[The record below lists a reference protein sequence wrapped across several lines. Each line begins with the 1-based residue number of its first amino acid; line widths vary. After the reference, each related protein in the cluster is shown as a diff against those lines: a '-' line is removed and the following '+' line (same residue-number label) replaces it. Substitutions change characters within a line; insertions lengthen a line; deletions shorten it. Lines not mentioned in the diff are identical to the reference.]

1 MLIEQEREIERGRGS
16 DGRRVHL
23 IHSSDGLFTTQS
35 AAAANEGRKNN
46 EITAETGWKGQVV
59 ESA

>member
-1 MLIEQEREIERGRGS
+1 MLIEQERKIEKGRGS

-35 AAAANEGRKNN
+35 AANEGRKNN
-46 EITAETGWKGQVV
+46 EITEEIGWKGQMV
-59 ESA
+59 ETA